1 MIPLIIMNLLN
12 ILFVSCYLV
21 VSMSLS
27 YILYL
32 MFSGPNYYNN
42 IDLNILSDNQSPYD
56 MYELNQKNS
65 NYYYYDK
72 TN

>member
-27 YILYL
+27 YVIYL
-32 MFSGPNYYNN
+32 MLSGPNYYNN

-56 MYELNQKNS
+56 MYELNQN
-65 NYYYYDK
+65 NHYQYYYDK